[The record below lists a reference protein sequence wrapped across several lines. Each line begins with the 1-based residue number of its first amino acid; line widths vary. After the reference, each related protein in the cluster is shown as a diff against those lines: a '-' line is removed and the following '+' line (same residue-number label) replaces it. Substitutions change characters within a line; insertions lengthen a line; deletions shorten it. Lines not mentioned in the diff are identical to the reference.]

1 MRRGTAGLLGPH
13 HIEPLR
19 KEKRALLTFQRII
32 LLGLVQA
39 SAVTLYIVLF
49 GLVVTSFST
58 FEDESNEFLAILTG
72 LLLFVT
78 SACIT
83 GASVL
88 AYPTVLAFRK
98 QFREAGLLVAASVFW
113 LGVALVTTWSLRWF
127 MVNFT

>member
-1 MRRGTAGLLGPH
+1 M
-13 HIEPLR
+13 
-19 KEKRALLTFQRII
+19 LTIQRII
-32 LLGLVQA
+32 VLGFIQA

-58 FEDESNEFLAILTG
+58 FEDESNEFLALLTA

-88 AYPTVLAFRK
+88 AYPTVMVFRK
-98 QFREAGLLVAASVFW
+98 QFREAGLLVAASIFW
-113 LGVALVTTWSLRWF
+113 LGVALVMTLSIRWF
-127 MVNFT
+127 MVNVA